1 MVCSLSYPRRQPFL
15 RRIITRLIGLIP
27 SVVVAIAVGQPGIDT
42 LLVASQVVL
51 SIVLPFI
58 VFPLVYLTS
67 GARFM
72 SVRKPRAAE
81 ARAGGAAEE
90 TAGGAAEESAE
101 GAEGEGEGADVEAER
116 EERVDFS
123 NGRFMT
129 YLGWLIWVV
138 IVLANAYAI
147 VTLAMGED

>member
-1 MVCSLSYPRRQPFL
+1 MV
-15 RRIITRLIGLIP
+15 
-27 SVVVAIAVGQPGIDT
+27 AAAVGRAGIDA
-42 LLVASQVVL
+42 LLIASQVTL

-81 ARAGGAAEE
+81 ARAGGAAGEA
-90 TAGGAAEESAE
+90 AGGAAEESA
-101 GAEGEGEGADVEAER
+101 GGEGEGADVEAER